1 MMRWSE
7 GVRNEGPQQDMQQ
20 GLQQGMLQG
29 RLAGRQEGQRELLA
43 ELLAELL
50 VGRFGAL
57 DATSDARLQGA
68 DEEALRR
75 WTRNLLS
82 AQCLEAPACAC

>member
-1 MMRWSE
+1 MMRWRE

-43 ELLAELL
+43 ELL

-57 DATSDARLQGA
+57 DA
-68 DEEALRR
+68 
-75 WTRNLLS
+75 LS
-82 AQCLEAPACAC
+82 PSGCLSRCRGPG